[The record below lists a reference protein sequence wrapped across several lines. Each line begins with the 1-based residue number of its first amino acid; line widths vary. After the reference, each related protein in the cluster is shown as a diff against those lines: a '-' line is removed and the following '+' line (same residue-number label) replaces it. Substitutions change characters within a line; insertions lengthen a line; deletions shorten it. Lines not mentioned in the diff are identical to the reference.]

1 MDQFFEPKLSLKT
14 KQPEENMRKNLSLFI
29 LLFNITWGIAQLTCA
44 SALNVVLGTNTAPVI
59 TGTAATTA
67 CNIGLPGTA
76 GLWYKYT
83 ATQDRSVTVSTVI
96 TGQNVDTREI
106 IFKGTCGALTCVT
119 ANDDFLGNAS
129 QVTFTAQAGTTYYI
143 VFDNKW
149 SSSGFNFTVSETAPL
164 VNRVSFT
171 PQSGNVYGTYNNCV
185 VDMNGDYL
193 DDIVSVLSNTQ
204 IAISYQQPG
213 GTFNPVTY
221 NVPNTTVTPSW
232 SIAAGDYDNN
242 GFNDLIYGSGNGIC
256 FLKANADG
264 TGYTSDRK
272 PQTFLTQRTNFI
284 DINKDGKLD
293 AFVCDD
299 NAPNRF
305 YLNDGTNMNHNQGGL
320 GDFPSGGNYGSIWI
334 DYDNDGDMDLYIAKC
349 SGGGSGPGGNVDELH
364 RNNGD
369 GTFTNVAVAANMANP
384 TQTWSSAW
392 GDFNNDGWMDAVIG
406 INSTSNGLSRV
417 MKNNGN
423 GTFTDVSAGSGYDII
438 SNLSREY
445 VAYDFDNDGF
455 LDVLGAG
462 NTIMFGNGNF
472 QFTPNLNP
480 YSLDFNKRPIGDL
493 NNDGFLDIQ
502 SGQTIMINDGNSN
515 HWLKVTLR
523 GTQSNRNGIGARVE
537 IYGEWGKQIRDVQ
550 SGVGFMNMNTLN
562 VHFGIGQATTIG
574 KVVVKWPSGLV
585 DVISNVTPDTTLHV
599 VEGTHLDVKEV
610 QNTQELLTVYPNP
623 SADHLNFK
631 SNADFVPV
639 EARLFDASGRIAL
652 QTKVERN
659 AISIKQLNTGIYI
672 LVLLDKNGKLYS
684 QKVTIK

>member
-1 MDQFFEPKLSLKT
+1 
-14 KQPEENMRKNLSLFI
+14 MRKNLSFFVI
-29 LLFNITWGIAQLTCA
+29 LFNITWGIAQLTCA
-44 SALNVVLGTNTAPVI
+44 SALNLTLGTNTAPPI
-59 TGTAATTA
+59 TGTPAASA
-67 CNIGLPGTA
+67 CNIGVPGTA

-83 ATQDRSVTVSTVI
+83 ATQDKSVTVSTVV
-96 TGQNVDTREI
+96 TGQNIDTRQI
-106 IFKGTCGALTCVT
+106 VYKGSCGALTCVT
-119 ANDDFLGNAS
+119 ANDDFLGTSS
-129 QVTFTAQAGTTYYI
+129 QVTFTAQTGNTYYI

-164 VNRVSFT
+164 INRVSFT
-171 PQSGNVYGTYNNCV
+171 PQSGSAFGTYNNCV

-193 DDIVSVLSNTQ
+193 DDIVSIINNTQ

-213 GTFNPVTY
+213 GTFNSVTY
-221 NVPNTTVTPSW
+221 NIPNSIVTPSW

-242 GFNDLIYGSGNGIC
+242 GFNDLIYGSGSGVC
-256 FLKANADG
+256 FVKANADG
-264 TGYTSDRK
+264 TGYTTDRK

-305 YLNDGTNMNHNQGGL
+305 YINDGTNMNHNQGGL

-349 SGGGSGPGGNVDELH
+349 SGGGSGPGGNIDELH

-392 GDFNNDGWMDAVIG
+392 GDFNNDGWMDALIG
-406 INSTSNGLSRV
+406 INSTTNGLSRV
-417 MKNNGN
+417 MKNNGD
-423 GTFTDVSAGSGYDII
+423 GTFTDVSLGSGYDII

-462 NTIMFGNGNF
+462 NTIMFGDGNF
-472 QFTPNLNP
+472 KFTPNLNT
-480 YSLDFNKRPIGDL
+480 YSLDFNRRPIGDL

-502 SGQTIMINDGNSN
+502 SGQTIMLNDGNSN
-515 HWLKVTLR
+515 RWLKVTLR

-550 SGVGFMNMNTLN
+550 SGVGFQNMNTLN
-562 VHFGIGQATTIG
+562 VHFGIGQATTIP
-574 KVVVKWPSGLV
+574 KVVIKWPSGLV
-585 DVISNVTPDTTLHV
+585 DVINNVTPNTTLNV
-599 VEGTHLDVKEV
+599 VEGTHLGVKDI
-610 QNTQELLTVYPNP
+610 QNNQEIFSLYPNP
-623 SADHLNFK
+623 SDDIINFK
-631 SNADFVPV
+631 TRNDFVPV
-639 EARLFDASGRIAL
+639 DAKLYDTSGRIVL

-659 AISIKQLNTGIYI
+659 SISIKQLNSGVYV
-672 LVLLDKNGKLYS
+672 LVLTDKNGKTYS
-684 QKVTIK
+684 QKVTKK

>member
-1 MDQFFEPKLSLKT
+1 
-14 KQPEENMRKNLSLFI
+14 MRKNLSLFI

-392 GDFNNDGWMDAVIG
+392 G
-406 INSTSNGLSRV
+406 
-417 MKNNGN
+417 
-423 GTFTDVSAGSGYDII
+423 
-438 SNLSREY
+438 
-445 VAYDFDNDGF
+445 GF
-455 LDVLGAG
+455 
-462 NTIMFGNGNF
+462 
-472 QFTPNLNP
+472 
-480 YSLDFNKRPIGDL
+480 
-493 NNDGFLDIQ
+493 
-502 SGQTIMINDGNSN
+502 
-515 HWLKVTLR
+515 
-523 GTQSNRNGIGARVE
+523 
-537 IYGEWGKQIRDVQ
+537 
-550 SGVGFMNMNTLN
+550 
-562 VHFGIGQATTIG
+562 
-574 KVVVKWPSGLV
+574 
-585 DVISNVTPDTTLHV
+585 
-599 VEGTHLDVKEV
+599 
-610 QNTQELLTVYPNP
+610 
-623 SADHLNFK
+623 
-631 SNADFVPV
+631 
-639 EARLFDASGRIAL
+639 
-652 QTKVERN
+652 
-659 AISIKQLNTGIYI
+659 
-672 LVLLDKNGKLYS
+672 
-684 QKVTIK
+684 